1 MSAGCRYAR
10 TVEGR
15 NTETIP
21 CSCHCAIPLCSELHE
36 HMYYSNGVVRTH
48 TSKSTGTGQLYT
60 WYTYLVPATR
70 DSGTVVHHHK
80 KNLDRRTTTVQN
92 AIGEVLRKGRR
103 FKRMVYVHV
112 LVQLQSFRR
121 LRINNIDSSSSL
133 ISSYYR
139 SISNHRNVIKIRYM
153 LYIQSQLHQSI
164 LLFHGDC

>member
-1 MSAGCRYAR
+1 MTCLPAAGTLVQWKVETQKPFLVPVTVPYPCAASYMSICITR
-10 TVEGR
+10 TASYVLTPQKVPGLV
-15 NTETIP
+15 
-21 CSCHCAIPLCSELHE
+21 SCTP
-36 HMYYSNGVVRTH
+36 
-48 TSKSTGTGQLYT
+48 GTRT
-60 WYTYLVPATR
+60 WYPRPAI
-70 DSGTVVHHHK
+70 VVHHHK